1 MSILESDPDSVYKI
15 QYRTV
20 KFDDKRTMRWQVS
33 KVRETVSLVLEEL
46 VCG

>member
-1 MSILESDPDSVYKI
+1 MSVLDSDQDSMYKI

-33 KVRETVSLVLEEL
+33 KVRETVDSALEEL

>member
-1 MSILESDPDSVYKI
+1 MSILESDQDSVYKI